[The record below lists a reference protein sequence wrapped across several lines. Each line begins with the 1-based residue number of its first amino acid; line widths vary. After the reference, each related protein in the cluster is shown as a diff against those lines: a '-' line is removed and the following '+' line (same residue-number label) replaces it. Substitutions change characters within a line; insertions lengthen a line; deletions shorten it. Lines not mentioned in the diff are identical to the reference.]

1 MDNTLQKNHP
11 LDKMDRELIHVVTAV
26 CLAFLTAVVYNWLVE
41 NTGAS
46 PAARFL
52 ALINASLF
60 AALGMRFIPIWVAS
74 WKKTAVV
81 GEEDIIVE
89 APEKAEKKSVYAKV
103 FFSLLMIDI
112 LIVIFIYFLQIL
124 SGKGGPFKEAL
135 KLWEATDSGHYLAIA
150 RDWYLSAGHR
160 DRLVQLVFLPGYP
173 LLIRVVNIFVGN
185 YLYSGMIASGLC
197 FAGAGTMFYRLVRL
211 DHSYEYAVRALTYLC
226 ILPGAFFF
234 AAPMSESLFLLLS
247 VSCIY
252 FLRRKNWLIACLL
265 AGWASF
271 TRSLGLTLLAP
282 ILFEMIADDR
292 KISADKTDKSKFK
305 YFNIVFILLGFGAYL
320 LVNYQVSGNPF
331 QFLVYQKE
339 HWSQSLGLFFNTV
352 SYQTDYAIK
361 TFQEQN
367 YHSLLGLWLPNL
379 FSIFFSLIVM
389 LAAVKKI
396 RPSYTAWFFAY
407 YIIAIGATW
416 LLSAPRYLLV
426 LFPTTL
432 ALASLT
438 DKRWLD
444 RIITITCIIFY
455 IIYAYMFVNRWQVW

>member
-1 MDNTLQKNHP
+1 
-11 LDKMDRELIHVVTAV
+11 
-26 CLAFLTAVVYNWLVE
+26 
-41 NTGAS
+41 
-46 PAARFL
+46 
-52 ALINASLF
+52 
-60 AALGMRFIPIWVAS
+60 
-74 WKKTAVV
+74 
-81 GEEDIIVE
+81 
-89 APEKAEKKSVYAKV
+89 
-103 FFSLLMIDI
+103 
-112 LIVIFIYFLQIL
+112 
-124 SGKGGPFKEAL
+124 
-135 KLWEATDSGHYLAIA
+135 
-150 RDWYLSAGHR
+150 
-160 DRLVQLVFLPGYP
+160 VFLPGYP
-173 LLIRVVNIFVGN
+173 LLIRVVNIFAGN

-211 DHSYEYAVRALTYLC
+211 DHSHEYAVRALTYLC

>member
-1 MDNTLQKNHP
+1 
-11 LDKMDRELIHVVTAV
+11 
-26 CLAFLTAVVYNWLVE
+26 
-41 NTGAS
+41 
-46 PAARFL
+46 
-52 ALINASLF
+52 
-60 AALGMRFIPIWVAS
+60 
-74 WKKTAVV
+74 
-81 GEEDIIVE
+81 
-89 APEKAEKKSVYAKV
+89 
-103 FFSLLMIDI
+103 
-112 LIVIFIYFLQIL
+112 
-124 SGKGGPFKEAL
+124 
-135 KLWEATDSGHYLAIA
+135 
-150 RDWYLSAGHR
+150 
-160 DRLVQLVFLPGYP
+160 
-173 LLIRVVNIFVGN
+173 
-185 YLYSGMIASGLC
+185 
-197 FAGAGTMFYRLVRL
+197 
-211 DHSYEYAVRALTYLC
+211 
-226 ILPGAFFF
+226 
-234 AAPMSESLFLLLS
+234 
-247 VSCIY
+247 
-252 FLRRKNWLIACLL
+252 
-265 AGWASF
+265 
-271 TRSLGLTLLAP
+271 
-282 ILFEMIADDR
+282 
-292 KISADKTDKSKFK
+292 
-305 YFNIVFILLGFGAYL
+305 
-320 LVNYQVSGNPF
+320 NYQVSGNPF

-432 ALASLT
+432 ALTSLT